1 MRPAYVII
9 STYLK
14 KPPFWTS
21 FLAGALATLSLPPAY
36 VMPAFLLMGW
46 VLYRAAIADNWKRSI
61 AHIGLGAYGWFLTSL
76 YWVSHSLL
84 IGDADYW
91 FMLPFAFFGIPIL
104 VTAFWM
110 VGGLVAYLAARTAIG
125 RLMMFVAMIGAAE
138 WGREFIATGFPW
150 NAPGLI
156 ALGTSPTAALAALF
170 GQTGLTFI
178 TLLAAAIWPILTLL
192 PTGAQRRMFGG
203 SMVMAILCL
212 GVASYQ
218 LQKVTPL
225 TPADDDRLIRVVQPD
240 VPQADKWDYDK
251 RQAHLARLT
260 SLSLA
265 PPSSAKS
272 TKGAALIIWPES
284 AFAGDYHAES
294 ALVQALADQIAN
306 HHQDRS
312 ASGQLLTGVLRFD
325 AQNQLRN
332 SALLLAEDGTST
344 LYDKTHLVPFG
355 EYVPWR
361 FIPFIDAIA
370 GPTDFI
376 EGEAVRPIFV
386 PEIGLVLPLI
396 CYEAIFPALTGTAT
410 ERPHIIVN
418 LTNDGW
424 FGHTAG
430 PYQHLAQTRMTAISY
445 GIAVIRVAN
454 GGISAVFDGKGR
466 QEQALPLGVRGYFD
480 VPRPA
485 VFAPT
490 FFALYGWLISL
501 VLFVV
506 SFISA
511 IALDRLSQK
520 RQ

>member
-1 MRPAYVII
+1 MRPAYLRI
-9 STYLK
+9 SAYLNK
-14 KPPFWTS
+14 RPYFAS
-21 FLAGALATLSLPPAY
+21 FMAGAFATLSLPSAN

-46 VLYRAAIADNWKRSI
+46 VLYRAAIADNWKQSV
-61 AHIGLGAYGWFLTSL
+61 AHIGLGTYGWFLTSL

-91 FMLPFAFFGIPIL
+91 FMLPFSFFGIPIL
-104 VTAFWM
+104 VTVFWM
-110 VGGLVAYLAARTAIG
+110 AGGLAGYLCAKTPLG
-125 RLMMFVAMIGAAE
+125 RLVMLVAMIGAGE

-156 ALGTSPTAALAALF
+156 VLGTAPTAALAAIF
-170 GQTGLTFI
+170 GQTGLNFI
-178 TLLAAAIWPILTLL
+178 ALLAAAIGPILALL
-192 PTGAQRRMFGG
+192 PTGTGRRIFSGA
-203 SMVMAILCL
+203 MVIIIICL
-212 GVASYQ
+212 GGASYH
-218 LQKVTPL
+218 LQKVKPL
-225 TPADDDRLIRVVQPD
+225 TPADDQTLIRIVQPA

-251 RQAHLARLT
+251 RPTHLARLT
-260 SLSLA
+260 SLSIA
-265 PPSSAKS
+265 PSKAPASD
-272 TKGAALIIWPES
+272 KGAALVIWPES

-294 ALVQALADQIAN
+294 TLVQALADQIAN
-306 HHQDRS
+306 HHQDRQG
-312 ASGQLLTGVLRFD
+312 AGQLLTGILRFD

-376 EGEAVRPIFV
+376 EGDAVRPIFV

-466 QEQALPLGVRGYFD
+466 QEMALPLGVTGTFD

-490 FFALYGWLISL
+490 LFARFGWMISL
-501 VLFVV
+501 ALFIVI
-506 SFISA
+506 FMLA
-511 IALDRLSQK
+511 IGLDRLPQK

>member
-1 MRPAYVII
+1 MRPAYVIMRA
-9 STYLK
+9 YLDK
-14 KPPFWTS
+14 HPFWTS
-21 FLAGALATLSLPPAY
+21 FLAGALATLSLPPAF
-36 VMPAFLLMGW
+36 VMPAFLVMGW
-46 VLYRAAIADNWKRSI
+46 VLYQAATAQTWRGCV
-61 AHIGLGAYGWFLTSL
+61 AHMGLGAYGWFLTSL

-84 IGDADYW
+84 VGDADYW
-91 FMLPFAFFGIPIL
+91 FMLPFSFFGIPVL
-104 VTAFWM
+104 VTVFWM
-110 VGGLVAYLAARTAIG
+110 AGGLAAYFVTRSSVG
-125 RLMMFVAMIGAAE
+125 RLMMLVAMSGAAE

-156 ALGTSPTAALAALF
+156 ALGTGPTAALAAIF
-170 GQTGLTFI
+170 GQTGLNFI
-178 TLLAAAIWPILTLL
+178 ILLAAAIWPIFILL
-192 PTGAQRRMFGG
+192 PTGKARQIF
-203 SMVMAILCL
+203 SAVTVIALLCL
-212 GVASYQ
+212 GSAGYYV
-218 LQKVTPL
+218 QKATPL
-225 TPADDDRLIRVVQPD
+225 TPAHQDTLIRIVQPA
-240 VPQADKWDYDK
+240 VPQADKWQYDK
-251 RQAHLARLT
+251 RSEHLARLT
-260 SLSLA
+260 ALSMT
-265 PPSSAKS
+265 PDSE
-272 TKGAALIIWPES
+272 KGATLVLWPES

-294 ALVQALADQIAN
+294 DLVQALGDQIAH

-312 ASGQLLTGVLRFD
+312 AAGQLLTGVLRFD
-325 AQNQLRN
+325 GQNQLRN
-332 SALLLAEDGTST
+332 SALLLAEDGTHT

-376 EGEAVRPIFV
+376 EGDAVRPIFV

-396 CYEAIFPALTGTAT
+396 CYEAIFPALVGRAT
-410 ERPHIIVN
+410 ERPHMIVN

-466 QEQALPLGVRGYFD
+466 LEKALPLGVRGHFD

-485 VFAPT
+485 IFAPT
-490 FFALYGWLISL
+490 MFAHYGRMISL
-501 VLFVV
+501 VIFLL
-506 SFISA
+506 SFMFA
-511 IALDRLSQK
+511 IGLDRWSQK

>member
-1 MRPAYVII
+1 MRPAYIKFRA
-9 STYLK
+9 YLDK
-14 KPPFWTS
+14 HPFWTS

-36 VMPAFLLMGW
+36 VMPAFLMMGW
-46 VLYRAAIADNWKRSI
+46 VLYRAATAANWKHCV

-91 FMLPFAFFGIPIL
+91 FMLPFSFFGIPIL
-104 VTAFWM
+104 VTVFWM
-110 VGGLVAYLAARTAIG
+110 AGALGAYWAARTSAG
-125 RLMMFVAMIGAAE
+125 RAMMLVVMIGAAE

-156 ALGTSPTAALAALF
+156 ALGTAPTAALGAIF
-170 GQTGLTFI
+170 GQTGLNFI
-178 TLLAAAIWPILTLL
+178 MLLAAAIWPILILL
-192 PTGAQRRMFGG
+192 PTRQQRRIFGV
-203 SMVMAILCL
+203 VMGMAVLFL
-212 GVASYQ
+212 GAASYH

-225 TPADDDRLIRVVQPD
+225 TPSDEDKLIRIVQPA
-240 VPQADKWDYDK
+240 VPQADKWNYEK
-251 RQAHLARLT
+251 RPTHLARLT
-260 SLSLA
+260 ALSRA
-265 PPSSAKS
+265 PAA
-272 TKGAALIIWPES
+272 KGATLVIWPES
-284 AFAGDYHAES
+284 AFAGDYHGES
-294 ALVQALADQIAN
+294 TLVHALGDQIAN
-306 HHQDRS
+306 HHQERS
-312 ASGQLLTGVLRFD
+312 AAGQLLTGVLRFD

-376 EGEAVRPIFV
+376 EGDAVRPIFV

-410 ERPHIIVN
+410 QRPHIIVN

-466 QEQALPLGVRGYFD
+466 QEQALALGKAGFFD

-490 FFALYGWLISL
+490 IFARYGWLT
-501 VLFVV
+501 
-506 SFISA
+506 SFMIVIVGFMFA
-511 IALDRLSQK
+511 IGLDRSSQK